1 MNEGHDAAGSS
12 IGAKSSFFI
21 GTALNLNM
29 TDEQQDSEIEKYWRK
44 IDAGAQFIMTQP
56 IYELAPLLRFLDR
69 VGKSTYT
76 NDSGLYPTSQF
87 TACRILA

>member
-29 TDEQQDSEIEKYWRK
+29 TDEQR
-44 IDAGAQFIMTQP
+44 
-56 IYELAPLLRFLDR
+56 ELKL
-69 VGKSTYT
+69 KSIGVRST
-76 NDSGLYPTSQF
+76 
-87 TACRILA
+87 LAHNLS